1 MAELE
6 AWLGVAAGNLPGDF
20 ARHHFSFGKEFNDD
34 KYGTGSL
41 VTREGTAA
49 LERRRRRLY
58 ELVRS
63 NGPGRRRAGKRAAFG
78 ADPLPQ
84 KLDPGTLR
92 RARSHLLAGRVA
104 RSAPDRSDR
113 SYGDEMRGSRQGS
126 FRPAG

>member
-20 ARHHFSFGKEFNDD
+20 ARHLFSFGKEFNDD

-63 NGPGRRRAGKRAAFG
+63 NGPGRRRAGKRAAFCS
-78 ADPLPQ
+78 DPISQ
-84 KLDPGTLR
+84 KLDSGTLR
-92 RARSHLLAGRVA
+92 RTRSHLLAGRDA
-104 RSAPDRSDR
+104 RSAPDRSHRTYRHAMR
-113 SYGDEMRGSRQGS
+113 SSGQGS
-126 FRPAG
+126 FR